1 MEYPCLYIF
10 ILEILD
16 KTTEKKKYMKECE
29 QYEYGLS
36 EDYSKFVHGFWI
48 PWIED
53 QIQEGNIRY
62 RKSSY
67 EI

>member
-16 KTTEKKKYMKECE
+16 KLAEKKKYMKECE

-53 QIQEGNIRY
+53 QI
-62 RKSSY
+62 
-67 EI
+67 